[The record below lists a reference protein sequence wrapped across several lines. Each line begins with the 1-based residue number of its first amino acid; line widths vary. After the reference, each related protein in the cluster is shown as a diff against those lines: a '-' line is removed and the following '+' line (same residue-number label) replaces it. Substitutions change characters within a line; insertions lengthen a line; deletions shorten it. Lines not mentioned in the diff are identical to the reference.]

1 MVRNSQSNNQEIKK
15 RLYLISTPIGNLS
28 DITLRA
34 IDILRKSEYILCEDT
49 RISKNLLEKYE
60 IKSKLISNHKFNEKK
75 NINKILGLLK
85 DGSIISLISDAGT
98 PAISDPGKLLVQEC
112 ISNDIPITP
121 IPGASS
127 VISSL
132 SISGFSDKFI
142 FFGFLEE
149 KKNKLIKDLE
159 FLSKMDCS
167 IVLFIPPKKLIKN
180 LEIVINFFKKREI
193 VLCREMT
200 KIHEEFIR
208 CKVEDLKKIKIY
220 DKGELT
226 IVISEIK
233 ESTNS
238 FGFLTESDKKIIKM
252 MLKNKSIK
260 DIIKKFSSKKIPK
273 KVIYD
278 FCLKLKNEK

>member
-1 MVRNSQSNNQEIKK
+1 MISQSQKK
-15 RLYLISTPIGNLS
+15 GLYLVSTPIGNLE
-28 DITLRA
+28 DLTIRA
-34 IDILRKSEYILCEDT
+34 LEILKNSELILCEDT
-49 RISKNLLEKYE
+49 RVSIKLLNHFN
-60 IKSKLISNHKFNEKK
+60 IKTQLIAFHKFNERKK
-75 NINKILGLLK
+75 TKDIINHLMNGK
-85 DGSIISLISDAGT
+85 IISLISDAGT
-98 PAISDPGKLLVQEC
+98 PTISDPGKLLVQEC

-127 VISSL
+127 VITSL

-238 FGFLTESDKKIIKM
+238 FGFLTESDKKIIKT

-260 DIIKKFSSKKIPK
+260 DIIKKFSNKKIPK
-273 KVIYD
+273 KIIYD

>member
-1 MVRNSQSNNQEIKK
+1 MISQSQKK
-15 RLYLISTPIGNLS
+15 GLYLVSTPIGNLG
-28 DITLRA
+28 DLTIRA
-34 IDILRKSEYILCEDT
+34 LEILRNSELILCEDT
-49 RISKNLLEKYE
+49 RVSIKLLNHYN
-60 IKSKLISNHKFNEKK
+60 IRNQLIAFHKFNEKK
-75 NINKILGLLK
+75 KTKEIIKHLM
-85 DGSIISLISDAGT
+85 DGKTVSLISDAGT
-98 PAISDPGKLLVQEC
+98 PVISDPGKILVKEC
-112 ISNDIPITP
+112 ISNNIPVTP

-142 FFGFLEE
+142 FYGFLEE
-149 KKNKLIKDLE
+149 KKNKLTKELKY
-159 FLSKMDCS
+159 LSKINCS
-167 IVLFIPPKKLIKN
+167 IIIFIPPKKLIKN
-180 LEIVINFFKKREI
+180 LETVINFFSKREI

-208 CKVEDLKKIKIY
+208 CKVEDLKKMKIY

-238 FGFLTESDKKIIKM
+238 FGFLTESDKKIIKK

-260 DIIKKFSSKKIPK
+260 DIIKKFSNKKIPK
-273 KVIYD
+273 KIIYE

>member
-1 MVRNSQSNNQEIKK
+1 MISQSQKK
-15 RLYLISTPIGNLS
+15 GLYLVSTPIGNLG
-28 DITLRA
+28 DLTIRA
-34 IDILRKSEYILCEDT
+34 LEILKNSELILCEDT
-49 RISKNLLEKYE
+49 RVSIKLLNHFN
-60 IKSKLISNHKFNEKK
+60 IKTRLLAFHKFNERKK
-75 NINKILGLLK
+75 TK
-85 DGSIISLISDAGT
+85 DIMNHLMNGKIISLISDAGT

-127 VISSL
+127 VITSL

-149 KKNKLIKDLE
+149 KKNKLIKELE

-180 LEIVINFFKKREI
+180 LEIIINFFSKREI

-208 CKVEDLKKIKIY
+208 CKIEDLKKIKIY

-233 ESTNS
+233 ESTNP
-238 FGFLTESDKKIIKM
+238 FGFLTESDKKIIKI

-260 DIIKKFSSKKIPK
+260 DIIKKFSNKKIPK
-273 KVIYD
+273 KIIYD

>member
-1 MVRNSQSNNQEIKK
+1 MISQSQKK
-15 RLYLISTPIGNLS
+15 GLYLVSTPIGNLG
-28 DITLRA
+28 DLTIRA
-34 IDILRKSEYILCEDT
+34 LEILKNSELILCEDT
-49 RISKNLLEKYE
+49 RVSIKLLNHFN
-60 IKSKLISNHKFNEKK
+60 IKTQLIAFHKFNERKK
-75 NINKILGLLK
+75 TKDIMNHLINGK
-85 DGSIISLISDAGT
+85 IISLISDAGT

-121 IPGASS
+121 VPGASS
-127 VISSL
+127 VITSL
-132 SISGFSDKFI
+132 SVSGFSDKFI

-149 KKNKLIKDLE
+149 KKNKLIKELE
-159 FLSKMDCS
+159 FLSKMECS
-167 IVLFIPPKKLIKN
+167 IVLFIRPKKLIKN
-180 LEIVINFFKKREI
+180 LEIVINFFKRREI

-238 FGFLTESDKKIIKM
+238 FGFLTESDKKIIKI

-260 DIIKKFSSKKIPK
+260 DIIKKFSNKKIPK
-273 KVIYD
+273 KIIYD

>member
-1 MVRNSQSNNQEIKK
+1 
-15 RLYLISTPIGNLS
+15 
-28 DITLRA
+28 
-34 IDILRKSEYILCEDT
+34 
-49 RISKNLLEKYE
+49 
-60 IKSKLISNHKFNEKK
+60 
-75 NINKILGLLK
+75 
-85 DGSIISLISDAGT
+85 
-98 PAISDPGKLLVQEC
+98 
-112 ISNDIPITP
+112 
-121 IPGASS
+121 
-127 VISSL
+127 
-132 SISGFSDKFI
+132 
-142 FFGFLEE
+142 
-149 KKNKLIKDLE
+149 
-159 FLSKMDCS
+159 MDCS

-180 LEIVINFFKKREI
+180 LELVINYFKKREI

-260 DIIKKFSSKKIPK
+260 DIIKKFSNKKISKKI
-273 KVIYD
+273 IYD

>member
-1 MVRNSQSNNQEIKK
+1 MISQSQKK
-15 RLYLISTPIGNLS
+15 GLYLVSTPIGNLG
-28 DITLRA
+28 DLTIRA
-34 IDILRKSEYILCEDT
+34 LEILKNSELILCEDT
-49 RISKNLLEKYE
+49 RVSIKLLNHFN
-60 IKSKLISNHKFNEKK
+60 IKTQLIAFHKFNERKK
-75 NINKILGLLK
+75 TKDIINHLMNGKM
-85 DGSIISLISDAGT
+85 ISLISDAGT

-127 VISSL
+127 VITSL

-238 FGFLTESDKKIIKM
+238 FGFLTESDKKIIKT

-260 DIIKKFSSKKIPK
+260 DIIKKFSNKKIPK
-273 KVIYD
+273 KIIYD

>member
-1 MVRNSQSNNQEIKK
+1 MISQSQKK
-15 RLYLISTPIGNLS
+15 GLYLVSTPIGNLG
-28 DITLRA
+28 DLTFRA
-34 IDILRKSEYILCEDT
+34 LEILKNSELILCEDT
-49 RISKNLLEKYE
+49 RVSIKLLNHFN
-60 IKSKLISNHKFNEKK
+60 IKTQLIAFHKFNERKK
-75 NINKILGLLK
+75 TKDIMNHLK
-85 DGSIISLISDAGT
+85 NGKIISLISDAGT
-98 PAISDPGKLLVQEC
+98 PTISDPGKLLVQEC

-127 VISSL
+127 VITSL

-149 KKNKLIKDLE
+149 KKNKLIKELE

-260 DIIKKFSSKKIPK
+260 DIIKKFSNKKIPK
-273 KVIYD
+273 KIIYD

>member
-1 MVRNSQSNNQEIKK
+1 MISQPQKK
-15 RLYLISTPIGNLS
+15 GLYLVSTPIGNLG
-28 DITLRA
+28 DLTFRA
-34 IDILRKSEYILCEDT
+34 LEILKNSELILCEDT
-49 RISKNLLEKYE
+49 RVSIKLLNHFK
-60 IKSKLISNHKFNEKK
+60 IKAQLIAFHKFNERKK
-75 NINKILGLLK
+75 TKEIMNHLINGK
-85 DGSIISLISDAGT
+85 IISLISDAGT

-112 ISNDIPITP
+112 IINDIPITP

-127 VISSL
+127 VITSL

-149 KKNKLIKDLE
+149 KKNKLIKELE

-180 LEIVINFFKKREI
+180 LEMVINFFKKREI
-193 VLCREMT
+193 VLCRELT

-260 DIIKKFSSKKIPK
+260 DIIKKFSNKKIPK
-273 KVIYD
+273 KIIYN

>member
-1 MVRNSQSNNQEIKK
+1 MISQSQKK
-15 RLYLISTPIGNLS
+15 GLYLVSTPIGNLG
-28 DITLRA
+28 DLTIRA
-34 IDILRKSEYILCEDT
+34 LEILKKSELILCEDT
-49 RISKNLLEKYE
+49 RVSINLLNYFN
-60 IKSKLISNHKFNEKK
+60 IKTQLVAFHKFNERKK
-75 NINKILGLLK
+75 TKDIINHLMNGK
-85 DGSIISLISDAGT
+85 IISLISDAGT
-98 PAISDPGKLLVQEC
+98 PAISDPGKILVKEC
-112 ISNDIPITP
+112 ISNDIPVTP
-121 IPGASS
+121 IPGSSS
-127 VISSL
+127 VITSL

-149 KKNKLIKDLE
+149 KKNKLIKELE

-180 LEIVINFFKKREI
+180 LETVINYFSKREI

-233 ESTNS
+233 EITNS

-260 DIIKKFSSKKIPK
+260 DIIKKFSNKKIPK
-273 KVIYD
+273 KIIYD
-278 FCLKLKNEK
+278 LCLKLKNER

>member
-1 MVRNSQSNNQEIKK
+1 MISQSQKK
-15 RLYLISTPIGNLS
+15 GLYLVSTPIGNLG
-28 DITLRA
+28 DLTIRA
-34 IDILRKSEYILCEDT
+34 LEILKNSELILCEDT
-49 RISKNLLEKYE
+49 RVSIKLLNHFN
-60 IKSKLISNHKFNEKK
+60 IKTQLTAFHKFNERKK
-75 NINKILGLLK
+75 TK
-85 DGSIISLISDAGT
+85 DIMNHLMNGKIISLISDAGT

-127 VISSL
+127 VITSL

-149 KKNKLIKDLE
+149 KKNKLIKELE

-180 LEIVINFFKKREI
+180 LDTVINFFKKREI

-233 ESTNS
+233 ESTIP
-238 FGFLTESDKKIIKM
+238 FGFLEESDKEIIKG

-260 DIIKKFSSKKIPK
+260 DIIKKYSNKKIPK

-278 FCLKLKNEK
+278 FCLKLKNDK

>member
-1 MVRNSQSNNQEIKK
+1 MISQSQKK
-15 RLYLISTPIGNLS
+15 GLYLVSTPIGNLG
-28 DITLRA
+28 DLTFRA
-34 IDILRKSEYILCEDT
+34 LEILKNSELILCEDT
-49 RISKNLLEKYE
+49 RVTIKLLNHFN
-60 IKSKLISNHKFNEKK
+60 IKTQLIAFHKFNERKK
-75 NINKILGLLK
+75 TKDVMNHLINGK
-85 DGSIISLISDAGT
+85 IISLISDAGT
-98 PAISDPGKLLVQEC
+98 PAISDPGKLLIQEC
-112 ISNDIPITP
+112 IGNDIPITP

-127 VISSL
+127 VITSL
-132 SISGFSDKFI
+132 SMSGFSDKFI

-149 KKNKLIKDLE
+149 KKNKLIKELE

-180 LEIVINFFKKREI
+180 LEIIVNFFKKREI

-233 ESTNS
+233 KSTIP
-238 FGFLTESDKKIIKM
+238 FGFLEESDKEIIKR

-260 DIIKKFSSKKIPK
+260 DIIKKYSNKKIPK

-278 FCLKLKNEK
+278 FCLKLKNDK

>member
-1 MVRNSQSNNQEIKK
+1 MISQSEKK
-15 RLYLISTPIGNLS
+15 GLYLVSTPIGNLG
-28 DITLRA
+28 DLTIRALETL
-34 IDILRKSEYILCEDT
+34 KNSELILCEDT
-49 RISKNLLEKYE
+49 RVSIKLLNHFN
-60 IKSKLISNHKFNEKK
+60 IKTQLLAFHKFNERKK
-75 NINKILGLLK
+75 TK
-85 DGSIISLISDAGT
+85 DIMNHLMNGKIISLISDAGT

-121 IPGASS
+121 IPGTSS
-127 VISSL
+127 VITSL

-149 KKNKLIKDLE
+149 KKSKLIKELE

-180 LEIVINFFKKREI
+180 LELVINYFSKREI

-233 ESTNS
+233 EGTNS

-260 DIIKKFSSKKIPK
+260 DIIKKFSNKKIPK

-278 FCLKLKNEK
+278 FCLKLKNDK

>member
-1 MVRNSQSNNQEIKK
+1 MISQSQKK
-15 RLYLISTPIGNLS
+15 GLYLVSTPIGNLG
-28 DITLRA
+28 DLTVRA
-34 IDILRKSEYILCEDT
+34 LEILKNSELILCEDT
-49 RISKNLLEKYE
+49 RISIKLLNHYN
-60 IKSKLISNHKFNEKK
+60 IKTQLTAFHKFNERKK
-75 NINKILGLLK
+75 TKDIINDLK
-85 DGSIISLISDAGT
+85 GGKVISIITDAGT
-98 PAISDPGKLLVQEC
+98 PAISDPGKILVREC

-127 VISSL
+127 VITSL

-142 FFGFLEE
+142 FYGFLEE
-149 KKNKLIKDLE
+149 KKNKLTRELE
-159 FLSKMDCS
+159 FLSKINYS
-167 IVLFIPPKKLIKN
+167 IVIFIPPKKLIKN
-180 LEIVINFFKKREI
+180 LEQFINFFSKREI

-208 CKVEDLKKIKIY
+208 CKVEDLKKIKLY

-233 ESTNS
+233 ESTNPFS
-238 FGFLTESDKKIIKM
+238 FLTESDKKIINK

-260 DIIKKFSSKKIPK
+260 DIIKKFSNKKIPK
-273 KVIYD
+273 KVIYN

>member
-1 MVRNSQSNNQEIKK
+1 MISQSQKK
-15 RLYLISTPIGNLS
+15 GLYLVSTPIGNLG
-28 DITLRA
+28 DLTFRA
-34 IDILRKSEYILCEDT
+34 LEILKNSELILCEDT
-49 RISKNLLEKYE
+49 RVSIKLLNHFN
-60 IKSKLISNHKFNEKK
+60 IKTQLIAFHKFNERKK
-75 NINKILGLLK
+75 TKDIINHLMNGK
-85 DGSIISLISDAGT
+85 IISLISDAGT

-127 VISSL
+127 VITSL

-142 FFGFLEE
+142 FIGFLEE
-149 KKNKLIKDLE
+149 KKNKLIKELE
-159 FLSKMDCS
+159 FLSKIDCS
-167 IVLFIPPKKLIKN
+167 IVIFIPPKKLIKN
-180 LEIVINFFKKREI
+180 LETLINFFGKREI

-200 KIHEEFIR
+200 KLHEEFIR

-238 FGFLTESDKKIIKM
+238 FGFLTESDKKIIKT

-273 KVIYD
+273 KIIYD
-278 FCLKLKNEK
+278 FCLKLKNEN

>member
-1 MVRNSQSNNQEIKK
+1 MISQSQKK
-15 RLYLISTPIGNLS
+15 GLYLVSTPIGNLG
-28 DITLRA
+28 DLTIRA
-34 IDILRKSEYILCEDT
+34 LEILKNSELILCEDT
-49 RISKNLLEKYE
+49 RVSIKLLNHFN
-60 IKSKLISNHKFNEKK
+60 IKTQLIAFHKFNERKK
-75 NINKILGLLK
+75 TK
-85 DGSIISLISDAGT
+85 DIMNHLMNGKIISLISDAGT
-98 PAISDPGKLLVQEC
+98 PAISDPGKILVKEC
-112 ISNDIPITP
+112 ISNDIPVTP

-127 VISSL
+127 VITSL

-149 KKNKLIKDLE
+149 KKNKLIKELE

-180 LEIVINFFKKREI
+180 LEIVINFFSKREI

-238 FGFLTESDKKIIKM
+238 FGFLTESDKKIIKK

-260 DIIKKFSSKKIPK
+260 DIIKKFSNKKIPK
-273 KVIYD
+273 KIIYD

>member
-1 MVRNSQSNNQEIKK
+1 MISQSQKK
-15 RLYLISTPIGNLS
+15 GLYLVSTPIGNLG
-28 DITLRA
+28 DLTIRA
-34 IDILRKSEYILCEDT
+34 LEILKNSELILCEDT
-49 RISKNLLEKYE
+49 RVSIKLLNHFN
-60 IKSKLISNHKFNEKK
+60 IKTQLTAFHKFNERKK
-75 NINKILGLLK
+75 IK
-85 DGSIISLISDAGT
+85 DIMNHLVNGKIISLISDAGT

-127 VISSL
+127 VITSL

-142 FFGFLEE
+142 FIGFLEE
-149 KKNKLIKDLE
+149 KKNKLIKELE

-167 IVLFIPPKKLIKN
+167 IVLFISPKKLIKN
-180 LEIVINFFKKREI
+180 LEIVINFFKKREV

-233 ESTNS
+233 ESTNT
-238 FGFLTESDKKIIKM
+238 FGFLTESDKKIIKK

-260 DIIKKFSSKKIPK
+260 DIIKKFSNKKIPK
-273 KVIYD
+273 KIIYN
-278 FCLKLKNEK
+278 FCLKLKNEN

>member
-1 MVRNSQSNNQEIKK
+1 MISQSQKK
-15 RLYLISTPIGNLS
+15 GLNLVSTPIGNLG
-28 DITLRA
+28 DLTIRA
-34 IDILRKSEYILCEDT
+34 LEILRNSEIILCEDT
-49 RISKNLLEKYE
+49 RVSIKLLNHYN
-60 IKSKLISNHKFNEKK
+60 IKTQLIAFHKFNEKK
-75 NINKILGLLK
+75 KTKEIIKLLM
-85 DGSIISLISDAGT
+85 DGKKVSLISDAGT
-98 PAISDPGKLLVQEC
+98 PVISDPGKILVKEC
-112 ISNDIPITP
+112 ISNNIPVTP

-142 FFGFLEE
+142 FYGFLEE
-149 KKNKLIKDLE
+149 KKNKLTKELKY
-159 FLSKMDCS
+159 LSKINCS
-167 IVLFIPPKKLIKN
+167 IIIFIPPKKLIKN
-180 LEIVINFFKKREI
+180 LETVINFFSKREI

-208 CKVEDLKKIKIY
+208 CKVEDLKKMKIY

-238 FGFLTESDKKIIKM
+238 FGFLTESDKKIIKR

-260 DIIKKFSSKKIPK
+260 DIIKKFSNKKIPK
-273 KVIYD
+273 KIIYE

>member
-1 MVRNSQSNNQEIKK
+1 MISQSQKK
-15 RLYLISTPIGNLS
+15 GLYLVSTPIGNLG
-28 DITLRA
+28 DLTIRA
-34 IDILRKSEYILCEDT
+34 LEILKNSELILCEDT
-49 RISKNLLEKYE
+49 RVSIKLLNHFN
-60 IKSKLISNHKFNEKK
+60 IKTQLIAFHKFNERKK
-75 NINKILGLLK
+75 TKDIINHLMNGK
-85 DGSIISLISDAGT
+85 IISLISDAGT

-121 IPGASS
+121 IPGTSS
-127 VISSL
+127 VITSL

-149 KKNKLIKDLE
+149 KKSKLIKELE
-159 FLSKMDCS
+159 FLSKIDCS
-167 IVLFIPPKKLIKN
+167 IIIFIPPKKLIKN
-180 LEIVINFFKKREI
+180 LELIINYFSKREI

-200 KIHEEFIR
+200 KMHEEFIR
-208 CKVEDLKKIKIY
+208 CKVDDLKKIKIY

-238 FGFLTESDKKIIKM
+238 FDFLTESDKKIIKM

-260 DIIKKFSSKKIPK
+260 DIIKKFSNKKIPK
-273 KVIYD
+273 KIIYD
-278 FCLKLKNEK
+278 FCLKIKNEK